1 MKFDN
6 LSQAAQSVQQFR
18 SFFQII
24 RIRSKQPEKLIYESR
39 NEDASEIFSTDTL
52 IFQDGALSVSGDTL
66 EVDLAVMIDGRPCG
80 IELIQR
86 STKEKD
92 AGSIQS
98 MQELIITDPLTN
110 LYNRRFIDEQFP
122 KELNRAFQN
131 DEPVSFLYADIDLF
145 KQINDRHGHVAR
157 DCVLKDV
164 ASIFQQQIR
173 RKDGWT
179 ARYGGDEFLLCL
191 PEISQKAAVQMAD
204 RIRNAIAQKDF
215 RGQSEAIRVTCS
227 FGVQTLYQ
235 ADGANTL
242 TKIIGLLDKKL
253 YKAKATGRNRVIV

>member
-1 MKFDN
+1 MDFEN
-6 LSQAAQSVQQFR
+6 LSQAMESVQQLR

-24 RIRSKQPEKLIYESR
+24 RIWSKQPKKLIYESR
-39 NEDASEIFSTDTL
+39 DEDISGIFSADTL
-52 IFQDGALSVSGDTL
+52 SFSDATLSIGGDTL
-66 EVDLAVMIDGRPCG
+66 EVNLAVAIDGMPCD

-86 STKEKD
+86 SVKRKE
-92 AGSIQS
+92 SSFIQS

-110 LYNRRFIDEQFP
+110 LYNRRFIDEQLP
-122 KELNRAFQN
+122 RELKRAFQN

-145 KQINDRHGHVAR
+145 KQINDRHGHVAG
-157 DCVLKDV
+157 DCVLRDV

-204 RIRNAIAQKDF
+204 RIRNAIEQKNF
-215 RGQSEAIRVTCS
+215 RGKSKAIRVTCS

-235 ADGANTL
+235 ADGVNNL
-242 TKIIGLLDKKL
+242 TQIIGLLDKKL